1 MRRPRR
7 ALLDPGQRPGDAVF
21 WSAAGLLPDLTL
33 HPGSGRAV
41 PGPCGMVDS
50 PAWGEAPDA
59 QQLRGSTS
67 KKKGGRFL
75 LPEAGDVARASWS
88 CV

>member
-1 MRRPRR
+1 MC
-7 ALLDPGQRPGDAVF
+7 AGHSEGQRDEVAMQGTHPASRVGEG
-21 WSAAGLLPDLTL
+21 SAW
-33 HPGSGRAV
+33 
-41 PGPCGMVDS
+41 PCGMVDS
-50 PAWGEAPDA
+50 PAWGEALDA